1 MTWMLNFYLPML
13 LESPCIIESE
23 MVCSGN
29 LHVLPFFYALEASEF
44 GLGYSYPD
52 SFECLVKGDKANVD
66 VSNTFGYFKD

>member
-1 MTWMLNFYLPML
+1 MYCHSFMPWKQ
-13 LESPCIIESE
+13 
-23 MVCSGN
+23 V
-29 LHVLPFFYALEASEF
+29 SEF